1 MPPSQVRSASPCQDI
16 RMRSEVGSGDSV
28 STSEVGSGD
37 SVSTEPSN
45 PGLRCNFV
53 LLASAQPCIEELL
66 VQAQSLRGPSRQR
79 SDDECA
85 SHPLNP
91 PELWGEVLRSH
102 SKLRSITVCAP
113 RVPRLSSRAR
123 SVSSAAIAAAR
134 GASSSGVSIARSVRS
149 VHRRRVHPSRCR
161 VRRGRPAL
169 GPPDSDT
176 AAGFCGPVSRA
187 VGAGRRPLF

>member
-1 MPPSQVRSASPCQDI
+1 MGTRARCCHAVR
-16 RMRSEVGSGDSV
+16 
-28 STSEVGSGD
+28 
-37 SVSTEPSN
+37 
-45 PGLRCNFV
+45 
-53 LLASAQPCIEELL
+53 
-66 VQAQSLRGPSRQR
+66 RGPSRQR

-149 VHRRRVHPSRCR
+149 VHRRRGASV
-161 VRRGRPAL
+161 
-169 GPPDSDT
+169 T
-176 AAGFCGPVSRA
+176 VSRA
-187 VGAGRRPLF
+187 PRTARARPARLRHSCCLLRARQPSGRSGSTSTLLTASTERPHPLLPSGKHRAWCRRLASEYAVPVRQINLLLCKTQSTKRKTSSFC

>member
-1 MPPSQVRSASPCQDI
+1 MSGGGRPGVGTRARCCHAAFLPSQGTRPRLLRLPHSVR
-16 RMRSEVGSGDSV
+16 
-28 STSEVGSGD
+28 
-37 SVSTEPSN
+37 
-45 PGLRCNFV
+45 
-53 LLASAQPCIEELL
+53 
-66 VQAQSLRGPSRQR
+66 RGPSRQR

-176 AAGFCGPVSRA
+176 AAAFCGPVSRA